1 MVACLGIMT
10 GRVHCND
17 LSLPTKNILSEV
29 NTASPVFIQHKDM
42 HGDINTIYHVNML
55 YLLDRVFLRDNVG
68 FLSNEQTKFMEEFFK
83 QAHIVTE
90 SLNLQPNKGAYVD
103 MTEPMYRLDG
113 FLGDFIGVNDGQFA
127 R

>member
-68 FLSNEQTKFMEEFFK
+68 FLSNEQTKFMENFFK
-83 QAHIVTE
+83 EAHEVTE
-90 SLNLQPNKGAYVD
+90 LLNIQPEDDAYVG
-103 MTEPMYRLDG
+103 MTKQNCSLDK
-113 FLGDFIGVNDGQFA
+113 FLGNFIGVNDGQFT